1 MTLDA
6 SVTAGHPLYCVH
18 RFREGV
24 RHMVIFDRYD
34 NAGNRERTRLFL
46 TDGEYEALLKEAE
59 TGTIDVILHSPVVA
73 GHIIEN
79 NGKIPKTPKRK
90 KAKMKRRIRK

>member
-6 SVTAGHPLYCVH
+6 SVTAGHPLYCVY

-34 NAGNRERTRLFL
+34 KADDCQRTRLFL

-59 TGTIDVILHSPVVA
+59 IGTIDVILHSPVVA

-79 NGKIPKTPKRK
+79 NGKIPKTQNVK
-90 KAKMKRRIRK
+90 KQK